1 MTTNQ
6 TVTLSG
12 DVTGSGTTAITTTL
26 ATVPIAKG
34 GTGQVTANAAI
45 NALLPNQT
53 SNTGK
58 YLTSNGTDSSWGAVV
73 GGPAFTSSATA
84 PASPVSGDR
93 WFDTSIG
100 VYFTYVNDGNSLQW
114 VETSNSGTTV
124 NAIIENLQKIDTSKT
139 LTASS
144 NGTSLGPITINT
156 AVTVTLGNGQ
166 RWIIL

>member
-1 MTTNQ
+1 MDRGSTNLVAATARTSLGLVIGTNVQAWDGDLDSIAAIAGTTGLLKKTAANTWSLDTSTYLTTNQ

-84 PASPVSGDR
+84 PAS
-93 WFDTSIG
+93 
-100 VYFTYVNDGNSLQW
+100 Q
-114 VETSNSGTTV
+114 
-124 NAIIENLQKIDTSKT
+124 
-139 LTASS
+139 
-144 NGTSLGPITINT
+144 
-156 AVTVTLGNGQ
+156 
-166 RWIIL
+166 